1 MPSHH
6 EAMWKLHT
14 EHVSALQHHGRDLPF
29 ERSIWD
35 VRVTQT
41 AIVLGS
47 RQHESLLNVE
57 MCKRDRI
64 EIVQRRSGGGIVYL
78 EPNKH
83 VWLDVV
89 IPRDDEL
96 WSDDVAKASWWL
108 GEVWINTLNELGIA
122 NISVHHDSLQSD
134 AWGDLLCFA
143 GIGPGEVV
151 VQSGDAVSKV
161 VGISQRRSRDY
172 ARFQCT
178 LYMEWN
184 PHIVGRYLQT
194 TYGSLDEVVSRASA
208 VLATPQHV
216 VDTFVSHLPL

>member
-1 MPSHH
+1 M
-6 EAMWKLHT
+6 HT
-14 EHVSALQHHGRDLPF
+14 EKVSATQHHGKDLPS

-35 VRVTQT
+35 VHLTQT

-57 MCKRDRI
+57 LCMRDSI
-64 EIVQRRSGGGIVYL
+64 EIVKRRSGGGIVFL

-89 IPRDDEL
+89 ISRDDEL
-96 WSDDVAKASWWL
+96 WNDDVAKASWWL
-108 GEVWINTLNELGIA
+108 GEVWINTLNELGLE
-122 NISVHHDSLQSD
+122 NLSVHHEPLQSD

-151 VQSGDAVSKV
+151 LNNSDGVSKV
-161 VGISQRRSRDY
+161 VGISQRRTRDS

-184 PHIVGRYLQT
+184 PHIVGQYLKSIP
-194 TYGSLDEVVSRASA
+194 GSLDEVVPRVSPVSA
-208 VLATPQHV
+208 TRQQL
-216 VDTFVSHLPL
+216 VDTFVSYLPL

>member
-1 MPSHH
+1 MPTHH
-6 EAMWKLHT
+6 DASWKVHT
-14 EHVSALQHHGRDLPF
+14 EEVSATQHHGKDLPS

-35 VRVTQT
+35 VHLTQT

-57 MCKRDRI
+57 LCMRDSI
-64 EIVQRRSGGGIVYL
+64 EIVKRRSGGGIVFL

-89 IPRDDEL
+89 ISRDDEL
-96 WSDDVAKASWWL
+96 WNDDVAKASWWL
-108 GEVWINTLNELGIA
+108 GEVWINTLNELGLE
-122 NISVHHDSLQSD
+122 NLSVHHEPLQSD

-151 VQSGDAVSKV
+151 LNNSDGVSKV
-161 VGISQRRSRDY
+161 VGISQRRTRDS

-184 PHIVGRYLQT
+184 PHIVGQYLKSIP
-194 TYGSLDEVVSRASA
+194 GSLDEVVPRVSPVSA
-208 VLATPQHV
+208 TRQQL
-216 VDTFVSHLPL
+216 VDTFVSYLPL

>member
-1 MPSHH
+1 M
-6 EAMWKLHT
+6 HT
-14 EHVSALQHHGRDLPF
+14 EEVSATQHHGKDLPS

-35 VRVTQT
+35 VHLTQT

-57 MCKRDRI
+57 LCMRDSI
-64 EIVQRRSGGGIVYL
+64 EIVKRRSGGGIVFL

-89 IPRDDEL
+89 ISRDDEL
-96 WSDDVAKASWWL
+96 WNDDVAKASWWL
-108 GEVWINTLNELGIA
+108 GEVWINTLNELGLE
-122 NISVHHDSLQSD
+122 NLSVHHEPLQLD

-151 VQSGDAVSKV
+151 LNNSDGVSKV
-161 VGISQRRSRDY
+161 VGISQRRTRDS

-184 PHIVGRYLQT
+184 PHIVGQYLKSIP
-194 TYGSLDEVVSRASA
+194 GSLDEVVPRVSPVSA
-208 VLATPQHV
+208 TRQQL
-216 VDTFVSHLPL
+216 VDTFVSYLPL

>member
-1 MPSHH
+1 M
-6 EAMWKLHT
+6 HT
-14 EHVSALQHHGRDLPF
+14 EKVSATQHHGKDLPS

-35 VRVTQT
+35 VQVTQT

-57 MCKRDRI
+57 LCMRDSI
-64 EIVQRRSGGGIVYL
+64 EIVKRRSGGGIVFL

-89 IPRDDEL
+89 ISRDDEL
-96 WSDDVAKASWWL
+96 WNDDVAKASWWL
-108 GEVWINTLNELGIA
+108 GEVWINTLNELGLE
-122 NISVHHDSLQSD
+122 NLSVHHEPLQSD

-151 VQSGDAVSKV
+151 LNNSDGVSKV
-161 VGISQRRSRDY
+161 VGISQRRTRDS

-184 PHIVGRYLQT
+184 PHIVGQYLKSIP
-194 TYGSLDEVVSRASA
+194 GSLDEVVPRVSPVSA
-208 VLATPQHV
+208 TRQQL
-216 VDTFVSHLPL
+216 VDTFVSYLPL

>member
-1 MPSHH
+1 M
-6 EAMWKLHT
+6 HT
-14 EHVSALQHHGRDLPF
+14 EEVSATQHHGKDLPS

-35 VRVTQT
+35 VHLTQT

-57 MCKRDRI
+57 LCMRDSI
-64 EIVQRRSGGGIVYL
+64 EIVKRRSGGGIVFL

-89 IPRDDEL
+89 ISRDDEL
-96 WSDDVAKASWWL
+96 WNDDVAKASWWL
-108 GEVWINTLNELGIA
+108 GEVWINTLNELGLE
-122 NISVHHDSLQSD
+122 NLSVHHEPLQSD

-151 VQSGDAVSKV
+151 LNNSDGVSKV
-161 VGISQRRSRDY
+161 VGISQRRTRDS

-184 PHIVGRYLQT
+184 PHIVGQYLKSIP
-194 TYGSLDEVVSRASA
+194 GSLDEVVPRVSPVSA
-208 VLATPQHV
+208 TRQQL
-216 VDTFVSHLPL
+216 VDTFVSYLPL